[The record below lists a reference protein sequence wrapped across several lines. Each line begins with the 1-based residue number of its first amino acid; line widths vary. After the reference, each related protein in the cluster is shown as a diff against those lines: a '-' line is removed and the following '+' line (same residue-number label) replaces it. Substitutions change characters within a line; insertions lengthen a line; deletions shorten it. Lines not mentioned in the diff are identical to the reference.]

1 MSHFNT
7 TIWRRHNASSPPH
20 CPPPL
25 GYVGKKTEFPIPRT
39 DFSIGKGDVIEIL
52 QNMTNVCVHPS
63 PAVYEEVQ
71 NTWMPVRRV
80 KPYCMGDCDA
90 GHVSLKQ
97 ISFCLIC
104 KLISIPHFLLLSQ
117 GRECETKITFV
128 QRHRFKF
135 IWKAG
140 LSYKELPEL

>member
-1 MSHFNT
+1 M

-25 GYVGKKTEFPIPRT
+25 GYIGKKTEFPIPRT
-39 DFSIGKGDVIEIL
+39 NFSIGKGDVIEIL
-52 QNMTNVCVHPS
+52 QNMTNVRVHPS

-104 KLISIPHFLLLSQ
+104 KLIPIPHFLLLSQ
-117 GRECETKITFV
+117 GREYETK
-128 QRHRFKF
+128 KSP
-135 IWKAG
+135 
-140 LSYKELPEL
+140 LYKDTVSNSIGKQA